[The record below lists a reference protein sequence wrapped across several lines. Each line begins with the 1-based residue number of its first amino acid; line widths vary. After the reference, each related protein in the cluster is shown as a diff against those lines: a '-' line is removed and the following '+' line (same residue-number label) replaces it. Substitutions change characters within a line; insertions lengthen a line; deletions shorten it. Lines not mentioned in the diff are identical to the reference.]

1 MMIYKSNDI
10 NVNNVIWIIK
20 KKSNKII
27 ISIDNS

>member
-1 MMIYKSNDI
+1 MIIYKSNDI